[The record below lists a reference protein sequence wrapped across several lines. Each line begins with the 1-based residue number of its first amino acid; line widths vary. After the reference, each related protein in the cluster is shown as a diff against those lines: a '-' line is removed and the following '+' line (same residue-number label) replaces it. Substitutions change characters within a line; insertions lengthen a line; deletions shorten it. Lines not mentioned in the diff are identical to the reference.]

1 MHARGP
7 QFGPEVSHGIQAND
21 VGPLS
26 YVNEEYFRHFQKHFR
41 VLEVQVYLVRAE
53 CGPCY
58 YRDKMNPFSKSGW
71 TLPEVVSFDVRVRI
85 TPI

>member
-7 QFGPEVSHGIQAND
+7 QFRPEVSHGIQAND

-26 YVNEEYFRHFQKHFR
+26 YVNEEYFRHLQKHFR

-53 CGPCY
+53 CGPY
-58 YRDKMNPFSKSGW
+58 GLLAIQRAERRQQF
-71 TLPEVVSFDVRVRI
+71 
-85 TPI
+85 